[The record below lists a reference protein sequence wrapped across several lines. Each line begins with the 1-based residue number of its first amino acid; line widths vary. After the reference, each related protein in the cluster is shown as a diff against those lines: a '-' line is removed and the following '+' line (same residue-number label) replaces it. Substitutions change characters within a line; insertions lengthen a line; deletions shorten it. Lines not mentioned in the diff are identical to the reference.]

1 MENPSSELAEEAS
14 LNNHP
19 QVALINTF
27 CEITASASKSEA
39 LFFLESHNF
48 DLDAAVSTFLDDANP
63 VAAANPGSPAAQS
76 QSHYSPSESL
86 SPSNSPSRSR
96 SPSPPPASRS
106 YNLRSSAKPSA
117 GASGSGG
124 RKGGSG
130 GGGVRTLS
138 DLNRNTKDEDSGSD
152 PDFDP
157 QEYYT
162 GGEKSPSQPFKAGLQ
177 PGAPGALEKGDLAF
191 WHDAPCA
198 SPGLVLEN
206 GAGLLPHAHA
216 NLCYYSGMLVRDP
229 SKANDVDSI
238 FNQARQS
245 GAVEASAEHLLPS
258 SSSRSFAVTARLL
271 SGEVSSTLSSL
282 KLSITILL
290 FGSIRRS
297 ECPEELAPANKS
309 TAVHVNLMRKDE
321 EYKEPERPRRPF
333 QGLGRTLGSTSDVTP
348 MEPNTVPTVLTAAPT
363 PSVGL
368 IVDQTKPCTSIQL
381 RLADGTRMVSRFN
394 NYHTI
399 RDIRGFIDASRPDGP
414 RTYQLQT
421 MGFPPKQLTDLD
433 QTIDEAGIANSVVIQ
448 KL

>member
-1 MENPSSELAEEAS
+1 MENPSSELSEEAS

-19 QVALINTF
+19 QIALINTF

-86 SPSNSPSRSR
+86 SPSTSPSRSR

-162 GGEKSPSQPFKAGLQ
+162 GGEKSGYGENVFLRGSVI
-177 PGAPGALEKGDLAF
+177 DL
-191 WHDAPCA
+191 
-198 SPGLVLEN
+198 
-206 GAGLLPHAHA
+206 
-216 NLCYYSGMLVRDP
+216 
-229 SKANDVDSI
+229 I
-238 FNQARQS
+238 
-245 GAVEASAEHLLPS
+245 
-258 SSSRSFAVTARLL
+258 
-271 SGEVSSTLSSL
+271 
-282 KLSITILL
+282 
-290 FGSIRRS
+290 
-297 ECPEELAPANKS
+297 
-309 TAVHVNLMRKDE
+309 
-321 EYKEPERPRRPF
+321 
-333 QGLGRTLGSTSDVTP
+333 
-348 MEPNTVPTVLTAAPT
+348 
-363 PSVGL
+363 
-368 IVDQTKPCTSIQL
+368 
-381 RLADGTRMVSRFN
+381 
-394 NYHTI
+394 
-399 RDIRGFIDASRPDGP
+399 
-414 RTYQLQT
+414 
-421 MGFPPKQLTDLD
+421 
-433 QTIDEAGIANSVVIQ
+433 
-448 KL
+448 

>member
-1 MENPSSELAEEAS
+1 MENQSSEFTEEATFNS
-14 LNNHP
+14 HP
-19 QVALINTF
+19 QIALINTF
-27 CEITASASKSEA
+27 CEITACASKSEA

-63 VAAANPGSPAAQS
+63 ADFAAANPTSPAVQS

-86 SPSNSPSRSR
+86 SPSPSRSR

-117 GASGSGG
+117 GASASGG
-124 RKGGSG
+124 RRRGGGSG
-130 GGGVRTLS
+130 GIRTLA
-138 DLNRNTKDEDSGSD
+138 DLNRNPKDEDSESD

-162 GGEKSPSQPFKAGLQ
+162 GGEKS
-177 PGAPGALEKGDLAF
+177 
-191 WHDAPCA
+191 
-198 SPGLVLEN
+198 
-206 GAGLLPHAHA
+206 
-216 NLCYYSGMLVRDP
+216 GMLVQDP
-229 SKANDVDSI
+229 SKANDVDAI

-245 GAVEASAEHLLPS
+245 GAVEASAEHRMPS
-258 SSSRSFAVTARLL
+258 SSSRSFAGTARLL
-271 SGEVSSTLSSL
+271 SGEVSSTPQQPEVVNHN
-282 KLSITILL
+282 ITFWRNGFTVDDGPLRRL
-290 FGSIRRS
+290 DDPENASFLESIRKS
-297 ECPEELAPANKS
+297 ECPKELAPADKR
-309 TAVHVNLMRKDE
+309 TAVHVNLTRKE
-321 EYKEPERPRRPF
+321 EDYREPEKHRLPF
-333 QGLGRTLGSTSDVTP
+333 QGVGRTLSSTSDVTP
-348 MEPNTVPTVLTAAPT
+348 MEPNNVPTVLTAAPT
-363 PSVGL
+363 PSLGL
-368 IVDQTKPCTSIQL
+368 VVDQKQPSTSIQL

>member
-1 MENPSSELAEEAS
+1 MENQSSELAEEAS
-14 LNNHP
+14 LNSHP
-19 QVALINTF
+19 QIALINTF
-27 CEITASASKSEA
+27 CEITAAASKSEA

-63 VAAANPGSPAAQS
+63 AAAANPGSPAAQS

-86 SPSNSPSRSR
+86 SPSTSPSRSR
-96 SPSPPPASRS
+96 SLSPPPASRS

-117 GASGSGG
+117 GPSGSGG
-124 RKGGSG
+124 RKGGG
-130 GGGVRTLS
+130 GGGGGGIRTLS
-138 DLNRNTKDEDSGSD
+138 DLNRNPKDEDSDSD

-162 GGEKSPSQPFKAGLQ
+162 GGEKS
-177 PGAPGALEKGDLAF
+177 
-191 WHDAPCA
+191 
-198 SPGLVLEN
+198 
-206 GAGLLPHAHA
+206 
-216 NLCYYSGMLVRDP
+216 GMLVRDP
-229 SKANDVDSI
+229 SKANDVDAI

-258 SSSRSFAVTARLL
+258 SSRSFAGTARLP
-271 SGEVSSTLSSL
+271 SGEVSSTPQQPEVVNHN
-282 KLSITILL
+282 ITFWRNGFTVDDGPLRRL
-290 FGSIRRS
+290 DDPENASFLESIRKS

-309 TAVHVNLMRKDE
+309 TAVHVNLMRKE
-321 EYKEPERPRRPF
+321 EDYKEPQRPRRPF

-348 MEPNTVPTVLTAAPT
+348 LEPNTVSTVLTAAPT

-368 IVDQTKPCTSIQL
+368 VVDQTKPCTSIQL

>member
-1 MENPSSELAEEAS
+1 
-14 LNNHP
+14 
-19 QVALINTF
+19 
-27 CEITASASKSEA
+27 
-39 LFFLESHNF
+39 
-48 DLDAAVSTFLDDANP
+48 
-63 VAAANPGSPAAQS
+63 
-76 QSHYSPSESL
+76 
-86 SPSNSPSRSR
+86 
-96 SPSPPPASRS
+96 
-106 YNLRSSAKPSA
+106 
-117 GASGSGG
+117 
-124 RKGGSG
+124 
-130 GGGVRTLS
+130 
-138 DLNRNTKDEDSGSD
+138 
-152 PDFDP
+152 
-157 QEYYT
+157 
-162 GGEKSPSQPFKAGLQ
+162 
-177 PGAPGALEKGDLAF
+177 
-191 WHDAPCA
+191 
-198 SPGLVLEN
+198 
-206 GAGLLPHAHA
+206 
-216 NLCYYSGMLVRDP
+216 MLVRDP

-245 GAVEASAEHLLPS
+245 VASEASAEHLLPS
-258 SSSRSFAVTARLL
+258 SSSRSFSGTARLL
-271 SGEVSSTLSSL
+271 SGEVSSTPQQPEVVNHN
-282 KLSITILL
+282 ITFWSNGFTVDDGPLRRL
-290 FGSIRRS
+290 DDPENASFLESIRRS

-309 TAVHVNLMRKDE
+309 SAVHVNLMRKDE